1 MEEKKDL
8 IKRYRL
14 IAPSYDILIHLYYL
28 IGFRGRAYRR
38 EAVRNLALREGS
50 QVVEVGCG
58 TGNNFSLLQREVG
71 PKGRIIGV
79 DISSS
84 MLDRARR
91 RVERSGWNNVTLTE
105 CDGDHY
111 VFPTGT
117 EGILFSFS
125 FRHISNPE
133 SAINRAAASLSPG
146 GHLVILDIKI
156 PSTLPPPLGKKLMGL
171 AAPFGVGRVEK
182 WHNPKEAAGD
192 LLADHTLREYYLGF
206 TYIYSGRAKG
216 TRAYNSL
223 QVISQKGGGRLD
235 RL

>member
-1 MEEKKDL
+1 MKGKNPL

-14 IAPSYDILIHLYYL
+14 IAPFYDILIHLYYL
-28 IGFRGRAYRR
+28 IGFRGMAYRR
-38 EAVRNLALREGS
+38 EAVRALSLREGS
-50 QVVEVGCG
+50 LVVEVGCG

-84 MLDRARR
+84 MLDRARK
-91 RVERSGWNNVTLTE
+91 RVERSGWNNVALIE

-111 VFPTGT
+111 EFPPGT

-133 SAINRAAASLSPG
+133 STIKRAAASLSPW
-146 GHLVILDIKI
+146 GHLVILDIKT
-156 PSTLPPPLGKKLMGL
+156 PSTLPPPIGKKLIGL
-171 AAPFGVGRVEK
+171 AAPFSLGKVAE
-182 WHNPKEAAGD
+182 WHNPSEAAGD
-192 LLADHTLREYYLGF
+192 LMAEHTLREYYLGS

-216 TRAYNSL
+216 TLADNSS